1 MNAHRHLILSRTDR
15 EPPALAALLATEGL
29 PGLRGD
35 HDLNP
40 PRNPPRNP
48 QERPPPEGNVWVEPE
63 ERASLRPAAVLV
75 PIIEHAHGPHVLL
88 TRRADHLGTHSGQVA
103 FPGGKIDP
111 GETPAEAAL
120 REAEEEVGLHRSYVE
135 VAGYLDAYETG
146 TGFRILPVVGF
157 VTPGF
162 SLTIS
167 PGEVA
172 EAFEVPLSFLMN
184 PANHERHSAVW
195 RGRRREYY
203 AMPYNGHYIWGA
215 TAGMLKNMYDR
226 LYGD

>member
-1 MNAHRHLILSRTDR
+1 VLIGITERS
-15 EPPALAALLATEGL
+15 EPG
-29 PGLRGD
+29 
-35 HDLNP
+35 
-40 PRNPPRNP
+40 
-48 QERPPPEGNVWVEPE
+48 V
-63 ERASLRPAAVLV
+63 
-75 PIIEHAHGPHVLL
+75 IL
-88 TRRADHLGTHSGQVA
+88 THRRADMRKHAGQVA

-120 REAEEEVGLHRSYVE
+120 REAEEEVGLDRSFVE

-146 TGFRILPVVGF
+146 TGFRILPVVAF
-157 VTPGF
+157 VRPGF

-172 EAFEVPLSFLMN
+172 EAFEVPFSFLMN

>member
-1 MNAHRHLILSRTDR
+1 MKGYRDLILSRTDR
-15 EPPALAALLATEGL
+15 EPPALAALLAPEGV

-40 PRNPPRNP
+40 P
-48 QERPPPEGNVWVEPE
+48 EPEGNVWVEPE

-75 PIIEHAHGPHVLL
+75 GVIEHAHGPHVLL

-103 FPGGKIDP
+103 FPGGKMDP
-111 GETPAEAAL
+111 GETPAEAAI
-120 REAEEEVGLHRSYVE
+120 REAEEEVGLDPAHVE

-146 TGFRILPVVGF
+146 TGFRILPVVAF
-157 VTPGF
+157 VRPGF
-162 SLTIS
+162 TLTIS
-167 PGEVA
+167 PDEVA
-172 EAFEVPLSFLMN
+172 EAFEVPLSFLMD
-184 PANHERHSAVW
+184 PANHERHHAVW
-195 RGRRREYY
+195 RGKRREYY

-226 LYGD
+226 IYGD

>member
-1 MNAHRHLILSRTDR
+1 MNAHRRLILSRIDR
-15 EPPALAALLATEGL
+15 EPPALAALLASEGL

-40 PRNPPRNP
+40 PER
-48 QERPPPEGNVWVEPE
+48 RPPEGPEGPEGNVWVEPE
-63 ERASLRPAAVLV
+63 ERVSLRPAALLV

-88 TRRADHLGTHSGQVA
+88 TRRADHLGSHSGQVA

-120 REAEEEVGLHRSYVE
+120 REAEEEVGLDRSYVE

-167 PGEVA
+167 PHEVA

-226 LYGD
+226 LYGG

>member
-1 MNAHRHLILSRTDR
+1 MKNYRDLILSRTDR
-15 EPPALAALLATEGL
+15 EPPPLAALLAANGL

-40 PRNPPRNP
+40 PAR
-48 QERPPPEGNVWVEPE
+48 ETSETNVWVEPE
-63 ERASLRPAAVLV
+63 DRVSLRAAAVLV
-75 PIIEHAHGPHVLL
+75 GVVEHHHGPHVLL

-111 GETPAEAAL
+111 GETPAEAAI
-120 REAEEEVGLHRSYVE
+120 REAEEEVGLDPAHVE
-135 VAGYLDAYETG
+135 VVGYLDPYETG
-146 TGFRILPVVGF
+146 TGFRILPVVAF
-157 VTPGF
+157 VRPGF
-162 SLTIS
+162 TLAIS
-167 PGEVA
+167 PDEVA
-172 EAFEVPLSFLMN
+172 DAFEVPLAFLMD
-184 PANHERHSAVW
+184 PRNHERHNVMW
-195 RGRRREYY
+195 RGKRREYY

>member
-1 MNAHRHLILSRTDR
+1 MSKNHRHLILSRTDR
-15 EPPALAALLATEGL
+15 EPPALTALLAADGP

-40 PRNPPRNP
+40 SGRQPPDA
-48 QERPPPEGNVWVEPE
+48 NVWVEPE
-63 ERASLRPAAVLV
+63 ERVSLRPAAVLV

-88 TRRADHLGTHSGQVA
+88 TRRADHLGSHSGQVA

-120 REAEEEVGLHRSYVE
+120 REAEEEVGLDRSFVE
-135 VAGYLDAYETG
+135 IAGYLDAYETG
-146 TGFRILPVVGF
+146 TGFRILPVIGF

-162 SLTIS
+162 TLTIS

-226 LYGD
+226 LYGS

>member
-40 PRNPPRNP
+40 PQNPP
-48 QERPPPEGNVWVEPE
+48 QPPDANVWVEPE
-63 ERASLRPAAVLV
+63 ERVSLRPAAVLV
-75 PIIEHAHGPHVLL
+75 PIVEHAHGPHVLL
-88 TRRADHLGTHSGQVA
+88 TRRADHLGSHSGQVA

-120 REAEEEVGLHRSYVE
+120 REAEEEVGLDRSWVE

-157 VTPGF
+157 VRPGF
-162 SLTIS
+162 TLTIS
-167 PGEVA
+167 PDEVA
-172 EAFEVPLSFLMN
+172 EAFEVPLAFLMN

>member
-1 MNAHRHLILSRTDR
+1 MTDYRNRIITRVDR
-15 EPPALAALLATEGL
+15 EPPPLSALLAPDGV
-29 PGLRGD
+29 PGRRLRGD

-40 PRNPPRNP
+40 PEALDS
-48 QERPPPEGNVWVEPE
+48 QVWVEPE
-63 ERASLRPAAVLV
+63 ERPSLRAAAVLV
-75 PIIEHAHGPHVLL
+75 PVIEHTHGPHVLL

-111 GETPAEAAL
+111 GETAAEAAL
-120 REAEEEVGLHRSYVE
+120 REAEEEVGLDRSFVS

-146 TGFRILPVVGF
+146 TGFRILPVVAF

-167 PGEVA
+167 ADEVA
-172 EAFEVPLSFLMN
+172 EAFEVPLGFLMD
-184 PANHERHSAVW
+184 PANHQRHSAVW

>member
-15 EPPALAALLATEGL
+15 EPPALSALLATEGL

-40 PRNPPRNP
+40 PQNPP
-48 QERPPPEGNVWVEPE
+48 QPPDANVWVEPE
-63 ERASLRPAAVLV
+63 ERVSLRPAAVLV
-75 PIIEHAHGPHVLL
+75 PIVEHAHGPHVLL
-88 TRRADHLGTHSGQVA
+88 TRRADHLGSHSGQVA

-120 REAEEEVGLHRSYVE
+120 REAEEEVGLDRSFVE

-157 VTPGF
+157 VRPGF
-162 SLTIS
+162 SLVIS
-167 PGEVA
+167 PHEVA
-172 EAFEVPLSFLMN
+172 EAFEVPLAFLMN

>member
-1 MNAHRHLILSRTDR
+1 MEHYRTRILSRTDR
-15 EPPALAALLATEGL
+15 EPPPVSALLAPEGI
-29 PGLRGD
+29 PGRRLRGD
-35 HDLNP
+35 HDLN
-40 PRNPPRNP
+40 
-48 QERPPPEGNVWVEPE
+48 ENVWVEPE
-63 ERASLRPAAVLV
+63 ERPSLRAAAVLV
-75 PIIEHAHGPHVLL
+75 PVIEHLHGPHVLL
-88 TRRADHLGTHSGQVA
+88 TRRAEHLGTHSGQVA

-120 REAEEEVGLHRSYVE
+120 REAEEEVGLDRSHVS

-146 TGFRILPVVGF
+146 TGFRILPVVAF

-167 PGEVA
+167 PHEVA
-172 EAFEVPLSFLMN
+172 EAFEVPLGFLMD
-184 PANHERHSAVW
+184 PANHQRHSAVW
-195 RGRRREYY
+195 RGKRREYY

-226 LYGD
+226 LYGDR

>member
-15 EPPALAALLATEGL
+15 EPPALSALLATEGL

-40 PRNPPRNP
+40 PQNPP
-48 QERPPPEGNVWVEPE
+48 QPPGANVWVEPE
-63 ERASLRPAAVLV
+63 ERVSLRPAAVLV
-75 PIIEHAHGPHVLL
+75 PIVEHAHGPHVLL
-88 TRRADHLGTHSGQVA
+88 TRRADHLGSHSGQVA

-120 REAEEEVGLHRSYVE
+120 REAEEEVGLDRSFVE

-157 VTPGF
+157 VRPGF
-162 SLTIS
+162 SLVIS
-167 PGEVA
+167 PHEVA
-172 EAFEVPLSFLMN
+172 EAFEVPLAFLMN

>member
-15 EPPALAALLATEGL
+15 EPPALAALLAADGL

-40 PRNPPRNP
+40 P
-48 QERPPPEGNVWVEPE
+48 ERQPPEGNVWVEPE

-75 PIIEHAHGPHVLL
+75 PIVEHAHGPHVLL

-120 REAEEEVGLHRSYVE
+120 REAEEEVGLDRSFVE